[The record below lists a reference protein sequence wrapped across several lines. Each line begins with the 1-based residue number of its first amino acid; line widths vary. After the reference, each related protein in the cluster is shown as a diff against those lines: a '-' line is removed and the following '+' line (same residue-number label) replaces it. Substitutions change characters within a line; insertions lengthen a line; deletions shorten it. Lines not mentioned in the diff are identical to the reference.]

1 MLPHLFVLRCY
12 FSKCVFSFLVPF
24 SAKLVDGINRND
36 SRRRALMIFCF
47 EYFNVIA
54 RVSYFLLSV
63 QIAMLHGMLL
73 LFLICEASFLLSEL

>member
-1 MLPHLFVLRCY
+1 
-12 FSKCVFSFLVPF
+12 
-24 SAKLVDGINRND
+24 
-36 SRRRALMIFCF
+36 MIFCF